1 MSVSYGG
8 DSITFADGSIVASG
22 SQGFKNKFINGAMT
36 IDQRA
41 SGNLA
46 YANTGTSAFVT
57 VDRVAYNNASGA
69 NLTLQQSTT
78 SGGAAAAGFTK
89 SLKLTVTVA
98 NASLTS
104 GQFTR
109 FYSGFEGLNMA
120 DLAWGT
126 ADAKPIT
133 LSFWVR
139 SSVVGLHSIVIQGYL
154 VTTISAYAGTY
165 TINSADTWEYKT
177 ITIPGCTTGT
187 WATDNSQWGYMT
199 IGHGSGSTGLATANT
214 WNTGLSGYVNQ
225 ASGTVSVL
233 GTVGATWYITGLQ
246 VEKGSTAS
254 SFEFRS
260 IQKELMLCQRYLP
273 YWKFDSSSNQIF
285 TNSHVM
291 STTNSGVFPLVS
303 PVPTRIPPT
312 GVTVSSASHFAAS
325 EGDSGITF
333 SGLTFHSASYTGM
346 ALNWSSGSTKTAFRP
361 ILVYNVSSSA
371 YIYGT
376 GCEL

>member
-8 DSITFADGSIVASG
+8 SSITFEDGSIVSSG

-41 SGNLA
+41 SGNVA
-46 YANTGTSAFVT
+46 FANTGTSGFVT
-57 VDRVAYNNASGA
+57 VDRFGYNNQSGA

-89 SLKLTVTVA
+89 SLKLTVTA
-98 NASLTS
+98 NNASLTS

-109 FYSGFEGLNMA
+109 FFSGFEGLNMA

-177 ITIPGCTTGT
+177 ITIPGATTGT

-199 IGHGSGSTGLATANT
+199 IGHGSGSAGGLITANT
-214 WNTGLSGYVNQ
+214 WVTGQSGYANQ
-225 ASGTVSVL
+225 ATGTVSVL

-260 IQKELMLCQRYLP
+260 HQKELMLCQRYTYRHSAEGDIDTYAPLGQGRYFGTNAAQLYVP
-273 YWKFDSSSNQIF
+273 FKVTMRTSPSSVTQFGNIAVNDTGFSAFAITLALNETSSSGATVTGTTTSGTTAGNATTFYANNANNAALIF
-285 TNSHVM
+285 
-291 STTNSGVFPLVS
+291 
-303 PVPTRIPPT
+303 
-312 GVTVSSASHFAAS
+312 SA
-325 EGDSGITF
+325 
-333 SGLTFHSASYTGM
+333 
-346 ALNWSSGSTKTAFRP
+346 
-361 ILVYNVSSSA
+361 
-371 YIYGT
+371 
-376 GCEL
+376 EL

>member
-41 SGNLA
+41 AGSLG
-46 YANTGTSAFVT
+46 YANTGTSAIVS
-57 VDRVAYNNASGA
+57 VDRIFYNNQSGA

-89 SLKLTVTVA
+89 SLKLTVTAA

-104 GQFTR
+104 GQFFR
-109 FYSGFEGLNMA
+109 LFSGFEGLNMA

-177 ITIPGCTTGT
+177 ITIPGATTGT

-199 IGHGSGSTGLATANT
+199 IGHGSGSAGGLIAANT
-214 WNTGLSGYVNQ
+214 WVTGQSGYANQ
-225 ASGTVSVL
+225 ATGTVSVL

-260 IQKELMLCQRYLP
+260 QQKELMLCQRYYQKLGLKNNA
-273 YWKFDSSSNQIF
+273 YLGAGNTQ
-285 TNSHVM
+285 
-291 STTNSGVFPLVS
+291 TTGQGAVYVKYAMTMRAS
-303 PVPTRIPPT
+303 PT
-312 GVTVSSASHFAAS
+312 GTFSNLNVGDGYNYGRAVTSFGTSYYGTDSAAITAVTAAS
-325 EGDSGITF
+325 DMTANRPLLFYPSSDAGYLE
-333 SGLTFHSASYTGM
+333 LTA
-346 ALNWSSGSTKTAFRP
+346 
-361 ILVYNVSSSA
+361 
-371 YIYGT
+371 
-376 GCEL
+376 EL

>member
-8 DSITFADGSIVASG
+8 DSITFADGSIVSSG

-41 SGNLA
+41 SGNVGF
-46 YANTGTSAFVT
+46 ANTGTSGFVT

-89 SLKLTVTVA
+89 SLKLTVTA
-98 NASLTS
+98 NNASLSS
-104 GQFTR
+104 GQFSR
-109 FYSGFEGLNMA
+109 FFSGFEGLNMA

-165 TINSADTWEYKT
+165 TINAADTWEYKT
-177 ITIPGCTTGT
+177 ITIPGATTGT

-199 IGHGSGSTGLATANT
+199 IGHGSGSAGGLITANT
-214 WNTGLSGYVNQ
+214 WVTGQSGYANQ
-225 ASGTVSVL
+225 ATGTVSVL

-260 IQKELMLCQRYLP
+260 IQKELMLCQRY
-273 YWKFDSSSNQIF
+273 YWRETTAGSNYTWASGFIPTSTIF
-285 TNSHVM
+285 R
-291 STTNSGVFPLVS
+291 GYKQF
-303 PVPTRIPPT
+303 PVPMRAAPT
-312 GVTVSSASHFAAS
+312 LGYNTASNSMVCNDASGNKNISSFGGMLSNIGGNLSFNVAAGGTTGSGAVIYDASGTAGS
-325 EGDSGITF
+325 YIDF
-333 SGLTFHSASYTGM
+333 SA
-346 ALNWSSGSTKTAFRP
+346 
-361 ILVYNVSSSA
+361 
-371 YIYGT
+371 
-376 GCEL
+376 EL

>member
-8 DSITFADGSIVASG
+8 SSITFEDGSIVSSG

-41 SGNLA
+41 SGNVA
-46 YANTGTSAFVT
+46 FANTGTSGYVT
-57 VDRVAYNNASGA
+57 VDRFGYNNQSGA

-89 SLKLTVTVA
+89 SLKLTVTAA

-109 FYSGFEGLNMA
+109 FFSGFEGLNMA

-165 TINSADTWEYKT
+165 TINAADTWEYKT
-177 ITIPGCTTGT
+177 ITIPGATTGT
-187 WATDNSQWGYMT
+187 WATNNDAWGYMT
-199 IGHGSGSTGLATANT
+199 IGHGSGSAGGLITANT
-214 WNTGLSGYVNQ
+214 WVTGQSGYANQ
-225 ASGTVSVL
+225 ATGTVSGDDFFRAL
-233 GTVGATWYITGLQ
+233 FATMTPYILAVQ
-246 VEKGSTAS
+246 E
-254 SFEFRS
+254 
-260 IQKELMLCQRYLP
+260 
-273 YWKFDSSSNQIF
+273 
-285 TNSHVM
+285 
-291 STTNSGVFPLVS
+291 
-303 PVPTRIPPT
+303 VP
-312 GVTVSSASHFAAS
+312 
-325 EGDSGITF
+325 
-333 SGLTFHSASYTGM
+333 
-346 ALNWSSGSTKTAFRP
+346 
-361 ILVYNVSSSA
+361 
-371 YIYGT
+371 
-376 GCEL
+376 

>member
-1 MSVSYGG
+1 MSVTYGG
-8 DSITFADGSIVASG
+8 DSITFGDGSIVSSG
-22 SQGFKNKFINGAMT
+22 SQGFKNKIINGHMM

-46 YANTGTSAFVT
+46 YANTGTNGFVT
-57 VDRVAYNNASGA
+57 VDRIAYNNQSGA
-69 NLTLQQSTT
+69 SLTLQQSTT

-89 SLKLTVTVA
+89 SLKLTVTAA

-165 TINSADTWEYKT
+165 TINTADTWEYKT
-177 ITIPGCTTGT
+177 ITIPGATTGT

-199 IGHGSGSTGLATANT
+199 IGHGSGSAGGLIAANT
-214 WNTGLSGYVNQ
+214 WVTGQSGYANQ
-225 ASGTVSVL
+225 ATGTVSVL
-233 GTVGATWYITGLQ
+233 GTVGATFYITGIQL
-246 VEKGSTAS
+246 EKGTTAS

-260 IQKELMLCQRYLP
+260 YQKELILCQRYFQIAARGTQGSN
-273 YWKFDSSSNQIF
+273 YSTDSALMGFYFPVQMR
-285 TNSHVM
+285 TNPSAGFLTG
-291 STTNSGVFPLVS
+291 STASIDIIGGSQSGNLAASGANGSPLVYHFNITGLSGRTSGV
-303 PVPTRIPPT
+303 PVMY
-312 GVTVSSASHFAAS
+312 V
-325 EGDSGITF
+325 
-333 SGLTFHSASYTGM
+333 
-346 ALNWSSGSTKTAFRP
+346 GSNLFFQA
-361 ILVYNVSSSA
+361 
-371 YIYGT
+371 
-376 GCEL
+376 EL